1 MTSRS
6 TNDPQQPDLVQPSL
20 WQAVI
25 GTVIFGLL
33 TIAVAVV
40 AIVGRANSQRSIMLM
55 FGYPATVAYM
65 LILLVLRPQRAKAAK
80 ALQHTILSFCISV
93 IAGLFTAWI
102 LQVLVRA

>member
-1 MTSRS
+1 MATKS
-6 TNDPQQPDLVQPSL
+6 TYDSQQPDPVQPSL

-55 FGYPATVAYM
+55 FGYPTTIAYM
-65 LILLVLRPQRAKAAK
+65 LILLVLRPQRTKTAK
-80 ALQHTILSFCISV
+80 ALQQAIIGFCVSV
-93 IAGLFTAWI
+93 IAGLFTAWM
-102 LQVLVRA
+102 LQMLVRS